1 MADGSCARPWD
12 AVLSPRAQWTV
23 TVVEPDAQPGNT
35 PRLDSATD
43 DALVAACLDGR
54 KDAFDIIVERHRRSV
69 YHLCYR
75 FVGNHED
82 ASDLSQE
89 VFVRAWRGLNG
100 FKGHAALST
109 WLYRIVVNTCLNRV
123 QTRTLATESLESD
136 NFVDTR
142 TDDPGVSVLR
152 AERAE
157 AVRKAI
163 AKLPDKQ
170 RATLI
175 LRSYRDLSHREIAEV
190 LGSSVGAVKA
200 NFFHALANLKK
211 ILGDE
216 P

>member
-1 MADGSCARPWD
+1 
-12 AVLSPRAQWTV
+12 V
-23 TVVEPDAQPGNT
+23 TVVEPDAQTDNT
-35 PRLDSATD
+35 PRLEGVTD
-43 DALVAACLDGR
+43 AALVAACLDGR
-54 KDAFDIIVERHRRSV
+54 KDAFDVIVERHRRSV

-123 QTRTLATESLESD
+123 QARTLATERLESD
-136 NFVDTR
+136 DFVDTR
-142 TDDPGVSVLR
+142 SDDPGVSVLR

-163 AKLPDKQ
+163 AKLPNKQ

-175 LRSYRDLSHREIAEV
+175 LRSYRDLSHREIADV